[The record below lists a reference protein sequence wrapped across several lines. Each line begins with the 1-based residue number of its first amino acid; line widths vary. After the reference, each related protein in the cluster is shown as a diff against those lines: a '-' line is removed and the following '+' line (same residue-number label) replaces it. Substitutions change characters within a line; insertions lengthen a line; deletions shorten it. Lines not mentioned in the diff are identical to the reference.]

1 MESTICSSAS
11 HRTSSRLP
19 RGAATLYLRLAA
31 KLSLRFRY
39 TDAVDSHFV
48 ASVLHALPKQ
58 YESILKQIDDGDDE
72 NRSFDMS
79 VCRDSGRTLTALT
92 LLPVP
97 EPNLNSHVILRVKE
111 DRKNVELGDE
121 SCVLLP
127 LPSVALR

>member
-1 MESTICSSAS
+1 M
-11 HRTSSRLP
+11 
-19 RGAATLYLRLAA
+19 RLAWPFVLA
-31 KLSLRFRY
+31 PSVSPLCFRRY

-58 YESILKQIDDGDDE
+58 YESILKQIDDGDDD

-79 VCRDSGRTLTALT
+79 LCPACANPSSPLTC
-92 LLPVP
+92 LPVP

-121 SCVLLP
+121 SCVSRPIILATRSLRP
-127 LPSVALR
+127 GGTWTRAPS